1 MVKTTKTQLVKGS
14 VSQNQA
20 AQLKKKKE
28 ARTGSPTHPKS
39 PKLKVRHE
47 TSAHKSQKLNAWTP
61 KEMDEAVFMYQQ
73 SREPGYQ
80 GKAVSD
86 PVCRQIDF

>member
-1 MVKTTKTQLVKGS
+1 MKGLAS
-14 VSQNQA
+14 PNRA

-28 ARTGSPTHPKS
+28 ARTGSP
-39 PKLKVRHE
+39 KLKVRCE
-47 TSAHKSQKLNAWTP
+47 TSAHKSQKLNELTP
-61 KEMDEAVFMYQQ
+61 REMEEAVLMYQQ

-80 GKAVSD
+80 GKPVSD